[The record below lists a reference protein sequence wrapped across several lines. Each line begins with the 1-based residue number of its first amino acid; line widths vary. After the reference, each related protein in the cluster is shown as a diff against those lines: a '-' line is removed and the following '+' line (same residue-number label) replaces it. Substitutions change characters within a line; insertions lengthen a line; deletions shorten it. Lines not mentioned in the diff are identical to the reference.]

1 LIVTFLGTGTSHGIP
16 VIGCGCE
23 VCTSLDFRDKR
34 LRTSIHIEVDGKS
47 IVVDSGPDFRQQMLQ
62 THIKKLDAL
71 LFTHEHKDHIA
82 GLDDIRAFNFWQ
94 HKAIPVYAHKRV
106 IDKIQKE
113 YDYIFTEKKYP
124 GIPEIDVKEITNTPF
139 SIEDVTI
146 TPVEVMHYKLPVFG
160 FRIKDFTYITDA
172 KTISETE
179 LEKVKGSKVIVLNA
193 LQKAEHISHLNLEE
207 AIALIEKLQP
217 EKAYLTHMSH
227 KMGLTRDV
235 TRELPPHVH
244 FAYDGL
250 KIHL

>member
-1 LIVTFLGTGTSHGIP
+1 MIVTFLGTGTSHGIP
-16 VIGCGCE
+16 VIGCDCE

-34 LRTSIHIEVDGKS
+34 LRTSVHIEIDGKS
-47 IVVDSGPDFRQQMLQ
+47 IVIDSGPDFRQQMLQ
-62 THIKKLDAL
+62 ARVKKLDAL

-94 HKAIPVYAHKRV
+94 NKAIPVFAHRRV
-106 IDKIQKE
+106 IDKIEKE
-113 YDYIFTEKKYP
+113 YDYIFTNNKYP
-124 GIPEIDVKEITNTPF
+124 GIPEIDIQEITNTTF
-139 SIEDVTI
+139 CAEGITI

-179 LEKVKGSKVIVLNA
+179 LEKIKGSKVIVVNA
-193 LQKAEHISHLNLEE
+193 LQKTEHISHLNLSE
-207 AIALIEKLQP
+207 AIELVEKIAP

-235 TRELPPHVH
+235 SKELPAFVH